1 MSAVLNWFQL
11 AYGSFGPRNMNG
23 THDFFL
29 DQSGRNQMYHKN
41 KVLTVQSIYCV
52 IYQIDPFEEMVQNFV
67 KEKNVKNLCEVT
79 TLLNELLKRV
89 QGIS

>member
-1 MSAVLNWFQL
+1 
-11 AYGSFGPRNMNG
+11 MNG

-29 DQSGRNQMYHKN
+29 DQSGRNQMYHEV

-52 IYQIDPFEEMVQNFV
+52 IDQIDPFELMVQDFV

-89 QGIS
+89 RGISKQSVKNELNLRW